1 MSPFFYLWC
10 TSNFIKIQLKNTNY
24 NRSPEWFTFGRL
36 QIYFD
41 FVNCCGKPF
50 FFFSPYSNSYQEF
63 LAVFSNCYLV
73 IRCTGVITEPL
84 DQFILNCKHES
95 LINRRFILL
104 KKKHLV
110 VNWFSKVLCIFGIL
124 SSGIACAFQAKRHLA
139 LPDIEKN
146 IRALLS
152 LDLCQ
157 APEIEGYINTE
168 VYDGKTSSLMLK
180 RSL

>member
-1 MSPFFYLWC
+1 MDDFKY
-10 TSNFIKIQLKNTNY
+10 I
-24 NRSPEWFTFGRL
+24 
-36 QIYFD
+36 FD

-63 LAVFSNCYLV
+63 LAVFSNWYLV

-157 APEIEGYINTE
+157 APEIEGYINRE
-168 VYDGKTSSLMLK
+168 VYDGKTSLLMLK

>member
-1 MSPFFYLWC
+1 MGDFKY
-10 TSNFIKIQLKNTNY
+10 I
-24 NRSPEWFTFGRL
+24 
-36 QIYFD
+36 FD

-63 LAVFSNCYLV
+63 LAVFSNWYLV

>member
-1 MSPFFYLWC
+1 MSDLGD
-10 TSNFIKIQLKNTNY
+10 LKYT
-24 NRSPEWFTFGRL
+24 
-36 QIYFD
+36 FD
-41 FVNCCGKPF
+41 FENCCGKPF
-50 FFFSPYSNSYQEF
+50 LFYFLSPYSNSFLRF
-63 LAVFSNCYLV
+63 LAVFPNCYLV

-84 DQFILNCKHES
+84 DQFSLNCKHES

-124 SSGIACAFQAKRHLA
+124 SSGRACAFQAKRHLA

-168 VYDGKTSSLMLK
+168 VYDRKTSSLMLK
-180 RSL
+180 CSL

>member
-1 MSPFFYLWC
+1 M
-10 TSNFIKIQLKNTNY
+10 
-24 NRSPEWFTFGRL
+24 
-36 QIYFD
+36 
-41 FVNCCGKPF
+41 
-50 FFFSPYSNSYQEF
+50 
-63 LAVFSNCYLV
+63 FSNWYLV

-84 DQFILNCKHES
+84 DQFILNCKHEP